1 VLEKL
6 PLPFGLFT
14 NITALMLELIAIQA
28 ANGKQTTAV
37 LAFRPHYAAIIV
49 R

>member
-14 NITALMLELIAIQA
+14 NITALELIANQA

-37 LAFRPHYAAIIV
+37 LAFRPHYAAIVV